1 MSNIR
6 TYDDLLQEEQRL
18 RQELKIYE
26 ALIRQDLAGMKENI
40 EPVQRAYTTVNK
52 FFTRDNRVPFFNI
65 GLEMGIDVFL
75 RKFLLAKA
83 GWITKIVVPYFIKNY
98 SSHIIGE
105 EKRKVLMKKFQ
116 DFFAK
121 LRPKP
126 ENPMDAATGAT
137 MYQTEPKDV

>member
-26 ALIRQDLAGMKENI
+26 ALIRQDLVGMKENI
-40 EPVQRAYTTVNK
+40 EPVRRVYNTVNK
-52 FFTRDNRVPFFNI
+52 VFTRDNRVPFFNI
-65 GLEMGIDVFL
+65 GLEMGIDLVL
-75 RKFLLAKA
+75 RRFILAKA
-83 GWITKIVVPYFIKNY
+83 GWITKIVVPYFVKNY

-105 EKRKVLMKKFQ
+105 EKRKALFKKVQ
-116 DFFAK
+116 ELFAK

-126 ENPMDAATGAT
+126 EEPMQAATEGN
-137 MYQTEPKDV
+137 V